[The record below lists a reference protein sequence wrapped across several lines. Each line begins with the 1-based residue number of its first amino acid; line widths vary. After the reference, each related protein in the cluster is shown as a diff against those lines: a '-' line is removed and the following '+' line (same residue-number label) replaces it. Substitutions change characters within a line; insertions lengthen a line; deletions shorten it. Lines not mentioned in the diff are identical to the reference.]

1 MDLQKAIE
9 GRRSIRKYSARPVE
23 DEKLNEVLNAA
34 RLAPSA
40 SNQQEWRFVVVRDA
54 EKIKALEAAAGGQ
67 KFVEE
72 APVAIAAC
80 ALPGRRMLCGQP
92 TDTVD
97 VSIAMSFLILKAY
110 ELGLGTCW
118 LGHFDAEQVKR
129 ILGIPEN
136 LSVVA
141 LSPLGYPAETPAPRP
156 RKALA
161 EIVHYEKY

>member
-23 DEKLNEVLNAA
+23 EEKLTAVLNAA

-40 SNQQEWRFVVVRDA
+40 NNLQEWRFVVVRDA
-54 EKIKALEAAAGGQ
+54 KKIEALEIAADGQ
-67 KFVEE
+67 KFVGQ
-72 APVAIAAC
+72 APVVIAAC
-80 ALPGRRMLCGQP
+80 ALPGRRMMCGQL

-118 LGHFDAEQVKR
+118 LGHFDGDQVKKA
-129 ILGIPEN
+129 LEIPGN

-141 LSPLGYPAETPAPRP
+141 LSPLGYPAETPAPRA
-156 RKALA
+156 RKKLA
-161 EIVHYEKY
+161 EIVHYDKY